1 MLIKLLCDFINNN
14 LILRTSSDKY
24 NSMTFDQIK
33 NKLKTKTVGIAG
45 AGGLGSNCAVA
56 LARTGIGKLI
66 IADFDHISESN
77 LNRQYYFFRQIGQKK
92 VHALKENIE
101 AINPKVNTEI
111 HTIKIDRQNAVKI
124 FAECDLI
131 VEAFDRAEEKE
142 MLIET
147 VLTKFPEKPIISG
160 LGMAGY
166 GNTNSLRS
174 RQVDNLYICGDEISE
189 ISEDNPPLAPRV
201 GIVANMQANLVLEI
215 LLNL

>member
-1 MLIKLLCDFINNN
+1 
-14 LILRTSSDKY
+14 
-24 NSMTFDQIK
+24 MTFDQIK

-56 LARTGIGKLI
+56 LARSGIGKLI
-66 IADFDHISESN
+66 IADFDRVSESN
-77 LNRQYYFFRQIGQKK
+77 LNRQYYFYNQIGQVK
-92 VHALKENIE
+92 VNALKENINR
-101 AINPKVNTEI
+101 INSEVQITVHNT
-111 HTIKIDRQNAVKI
+111 KIDRFNFTYI
-124 FAECDLI
+124 FSGCDII
-131 VEAFDRAEEKE
+131 VEAFDQAEEKQ

-147 VLTKFPEKPIISG
+147 ALTEFSDIPIISG
-160 LGMAGY
+160 LGMAGF
-166 GNTNSLRS
+166 GDNKSLQS